1 MIMLDTHPSVRCRQV
16 YRKVAIECFKKKKRT
31 KKDGNDND
39 SKTLE
44 EAWEAMKEEQVCH
57 L

>member
-16 YRKVAIECFKKKKRT
+16 YRKVAIECFKKKRT